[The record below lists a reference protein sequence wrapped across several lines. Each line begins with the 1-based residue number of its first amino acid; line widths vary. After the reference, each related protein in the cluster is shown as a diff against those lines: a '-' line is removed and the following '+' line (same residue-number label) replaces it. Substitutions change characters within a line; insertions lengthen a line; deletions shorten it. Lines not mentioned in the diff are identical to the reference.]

1 MDTQPLAYMSQEFL
15 ESGDARPLRIMA
27 EYVEPLR
34 VLHALD
40 LEFYGEHITM
50 TLTILTST
58 FAALSI
64 LLVMIG
70 VGALRSDKTVSQRLD
85 VYLAGESTAPI
96 TLEELELSRPFSER
110 VIVPLITFPF
120 FCRVRVKTCKP
131 LRSSVAPDGITI
143 ALA

>member
-1 MDTQPLAYMSQEFL
+1 
-15 ESGDARPLRIMA
+15 MA

-110 VIVPLITFPF
+110 VIVPLIKRAARLFGWMWPQN
-120 FCRVRVKTCKP
+120 RING
-131 LRSSVAPDGITI
+131 LRTR
-143 ALA
+143 LAQAGN